1 MFASLRRRG
10 AAALARTTF
19 CDSCDTVCSAG
30 CRAEAHY
37 DRVRTQAL
45 TQALAHGA
53 LR

>member
-1 MFASLRRRG
+1 MFASLRRRR

-19 CDSCDTVCSAG
+19 CDSCGTVCTVG

-45 TQALAHGA
+45 TESLALP